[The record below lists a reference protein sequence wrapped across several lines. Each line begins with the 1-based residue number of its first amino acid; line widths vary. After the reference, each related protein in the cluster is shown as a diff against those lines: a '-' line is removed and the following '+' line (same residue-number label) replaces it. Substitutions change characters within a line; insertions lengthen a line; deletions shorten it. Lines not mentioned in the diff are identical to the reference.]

1 MSSIKEVLARNIEDN
16 IAPVIYFHQLDP
28 QIAEQEVR
36 EYVFTTRPSTQVH
49 QVGGIHEQMVE
60 LLTNIYAAIE
70 KGHKLPAS
78 WISGYFGSGKSSF
91 AKLFGLALD
100 GMILPDGT
108 RMDAALMDRDD
119 TPNADELRAA
129 FARLQAEVSSMAVIF
144 DIGTAAK
151 NNESIPHTIYRQV
164 LEKIGYSSHDGVAQF
179 EIALEDEGRYG
190 EFLRLYRRTVREELG
205 REAQRRTRTPT
216 VQGYL
221 QEALSGT
228 GRIAGDVHLRP
239 AQSHHQQDGR
249 ESHARHGTQDPR
261 ARPYLLLW
269 TRSRSTSAWTTTRCW
284 TSSPSCPR

>member
-179 EIALEDEGRYG
+179 EIALEDEGRYE
-190 EFLRLYRRTVREELG
+190 EFLRLYREQYGKSWEEKRNGGLAPQQFRAIYKKLCPEQDELLETSTFDLHSLTINKMVGNLVRVME
-205 REAQRRTRTPT
+205 RSI
-216 VQGYL
+216 L
-221 QEALSGT
+221 QNHIYCC
-228 GRIAGDVHLRP
+228 R
-239 AQSHHQQDGR
+239 
-249 ESHARHGTQDPR
+249 
-261 ARPYLLLW
+261 
-269 TRSRSTSAWTTTRCW
+269 
-284 TSSPSCPR
+284 